1 MIPRNASSPPPSLPP
16 AAARRGEAG
25 SAYIFVLLALVV
37 LTVLALS
44 VAFVTQTEIQIGGN
58 ERVVN
63 RVFYAAESGIAAATA
78 RALATADYRA
88 HAYVLIEPGGI
99 ASLGFKETVDVSP
112 MLPILDAPCN
122 LCEIN
127 DSGTYSEKAYRKVN
141 HAVTA
146 TATRTAGT
154 GTDVLG
160 KKTLTA
166 MIEVQPWKVS
176 PESFLALA
184 DPAQLA
190 KIKF

>member
-1 MIPRNASSPPPSLPP
+1 MI
-16 AAARRGEAG
+16 
-25 SAYIFVLLALVV
+25 VLLALVV

-44 VAFVTQTEIQIGGN
+44 VAFITEMELQIGGN

-78 RALATADYRA
+78 RALATADYKA
-88 HAYVLIEPGGI
+88 HVYVLTDPGSVT
-99 ASLGFKETVDVSP
+99 SLGFKETVDVSP
-112 MLPILDAPCN
+112 VLPILDAPCN

-154 GTDVLG
+154 STDVLG

-166 MIEVQPWKVS
+166 MIEVQPWKLS
-176 PESFLALA
+176 PEAFLALD
-184 DPAQLA
+184 DPVQLA